1 MYKKERSH
9 KPSKARSTLE
19 INQLYYTKQEEI
31 SQMEH
36 IPGYDE
42 WKTTPP
48 EQVPATYCDCCG
60 CEVYEGDY
68 IYTID
73 GERLC
78 EDCLNANYRRVV

>member
-1 MYKKERSH
+1 
-9 KPSKARSTLE
+9 
-19 INQLYYTKQEEI
+19 
-31 SQMEH
+31 MEH

-48 EQVPATYCDCCG
+48 EQGPATYCDCCG

-73 GERLC
+73 RLPISLR
-78 EDCLNANYRRVV
+78 DNIWKKNLVQK